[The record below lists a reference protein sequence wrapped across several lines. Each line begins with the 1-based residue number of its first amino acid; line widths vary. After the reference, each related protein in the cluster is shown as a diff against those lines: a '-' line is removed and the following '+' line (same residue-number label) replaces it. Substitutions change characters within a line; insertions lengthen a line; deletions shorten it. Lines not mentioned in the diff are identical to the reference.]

1 MFIPASWYGFN
12 QEESVM
18 PIINTIS
25 PDHASGK
32 VAEVYQQ
39 VAKAMGR
46 VPNAVVMYSS
56 SPTLLEQQWQMM
68 GYYMNHPNLS
78 FPLLTMMR
86 MLVSQENDC
95 AYCVGMNAGLLINF
109 CGLTEEQVAQTK
121 QNPQN
126 APLSEKEKPMLLFVL
141 KSVAKPHSAS
151 AADIAQLK
159 QLGWSD
165 GDILDAVGHGARML
179 AADVIFNTFKIE
191 NDF

>member
-1 MFIPASWYGFN
+1 
-12 QEESVM
+12 M
-18 PIINTIS
+18 PIISTIS
-25 PDHASGK
+25 PDRATGK
-32 VAEVYQQ
+32 VADVYQQ

-46 VPNAVVMYSS
+46 VPNAVIMYSS

-78 FPLLTMMR
+78 FPLLTTMR

-95 AYCVGMNAGLLINF
+95 AYCVGMNASLLINF

-121 QNPQN
+121 QNPQD
-126 APLSEKEKPMLLFVL
+126 APLSEKEKAILLFVL

-151 AADIAQLK
+151 ADDIAQLK
-159 QLGWSD
+159 KLGWSE
-165 GDILDAVGHGARML
+165 GDIFDAVGHGARML